1 MARILLV
8 TNIFPPFI
16 GGPAIFIDRLA
27 HSLSAR
33 GHEVTVICSS
43 EGMPGAAY
51 DAQRPFKVCR
61 VDLSNRYK
69 YEIMVRLTLLWQLL
83 RHKLILVNGLENYLA
98 RIAQLLRRRYV
109 LKIVGD
115 SVWEQ
120 GRNWG
125 LVTAGFDEF
134 QNQPTPAKLMGIKAA
149 RDRCL
154 AMADVVVTP
163 GAWLSR
169 VVGKWGVAEQRLQ
182 VIRNGVPMATF
193 NQEPSTRT
201 GDLDILFIGR
211 LTNWKGAETLLLALV
226 GQTGMKLTLVGDGP
240 ELPLISNLI
249 QQLGLQGVVTLAG
262 KMEQAKL
269 HTRMQSAHVLVL
281 PSNYEGLSHTLLEA
295 GAAGLARIA
304 SDIGGNQDAV
314 AHEIDG
320 ILFPYGDVAAL
331 RAALLRLRDDEPL
344 RLKLAQAARAA
355 AQRDDFKGTV
365 DAYVKLLEERAS

>member
-27 HSLSAR
+27 HSLAAR

-43 EGMPGAAY
+43 EGMPEAGY

-69 YEIMVRLTLLWQLL
+69 YEIMVRLTLGWQLL

-134 QNQPTPAKLMGIKAA
+134 QNQPTPAKLLGIKARPLPA
-149 RDRCL
+149 NGRC
-154 AMADVVVTP
+154 
-163 GAWLSR
+163 
-169 VVGKWGVAEQRLQ
+169 
-182 VIRNGVPMATF
+182 
-193 NQEPSTRT
+193 
-201 GDLDILFIGR
+201 
-211 LTNWKGAETLLLALV
+211 
-226 GQTGMKLTLVGDGP
+226 
-240 ELPLISNLI
+240 
-249 QQLGLQGVVTLAG
+249 
-262 KMEQAKL
+262 
-269 HTRMQSAHVLVL
+269 
-281 PSNYEGLSHTLLEA
+281 
-295 GAAGLARIA
+295 
-304 SDIGGNQDAV
+304 GGNTRRMA
-314 AHEIDG
+314 
-320 ILFPYGDVAAL
+320 
-331 RAALLRLRDDEPL
+331 EP
-344 RLKLAQAARAA
+344 RCGQM
-355 AQRDDFKGTV
+355 GC
-365 DAYVKLLEERAS
+365 